1 MPTVRIPIEYR
12 VVTPSRTEPDAPI
25 RRVLRASVPL
35 RVSDGRGLFRLLPG
49 CRFDSGCGTTMMS
62 AVLARA
68 LGVPFPQDRPH
79 QLPIQTAN
87 GVVTS
92 TVHHGELTVR
102 FDALPDTAFRL
113 FCLFSE
119 QYPPNAPLLLG
130 LHDTLEVFR
139 VELNGRRSPGAEVGE
154 IVFETVG

>member
-1 MPTVRIPIEYR
+1 
-12 VVTPSRTEPDAPI
+12 
-25 RRVLRASVPL
+25 
-35 RVSDGRGLFRLLPG
+35 
-49 CRFDSGCGTTMMS
+49 MMS

-68 LGVPFPQDRPH
+68 LSIPFPQDRPH
-79 QLPIQTAN
+79 QLSIQTAN
-87 GVVTS
+87 GVVIS
-92 TVHHGELTVR
+92 TVHHGELTIR

-139 VELNGRRSPGAEVGE
+139 VELNGRRSPRAEMGE
-154 IVFETVG
+154 LVLETVG